1 MPGLFGLVS
10 VRQGAFLSKSHAQKA
25 ITSMAKALSHRD
37 DYILETTIAD
47 REGFAIARLSHSA
60 FRGFPWPKEQDLQAS
75 RSNVF
80 LCGVF
85 TNDHVRILNE
95 ERLNALPHSAPGILK
110 ELQGNFSL
118 VLIHRNSHSVILSV
132 DRKGSE
138 PIFYCEHDGILYF
151 APEVKALLTTFGGQI
166 KMNPEAVPILLSCG
180 HLLGDQTLVS
190 SMTRL
195 PGGQM
200 VQICDGEIERKSYWA
215 FRPGEGPYENTEIEL
230 REELIRLL
238 KESARKNMQ
247 DPKKTII
254 FLSGGL
260 DSRGILAGALI
271 ASGNQGQTLNTVSYG
286 LAEDIVGSDA
296 FIAKRIA
303 ERFQLRHT
311 FFQRKAENYA
321 DAFEETNFLTDGLS
335 DIAAFHP
342 YELTILKCIKERG
355 FDRVL
360 RGDETFGWHG
370 NVYSLQE
377 AEAEVGLRS
386 IRGISLYSKMLRP
399 QYFREWSEA
408 GDVAMA
414 HLESEANGMEP
425 TDAKDYLYFTHRLQG
440 YLHSSASYKQVLF
453 DHRNVLLDDSILEFL
468 LRVPSKFRL
477 HKVLYRNAVSAMY
490 PSLKDIPLAVCSGL
504 EDWDSELKKESAL
517 RRYMQKQIEDQN
529 SGVWEYFD
537 MNAVAGVFNSLSSF
551 PRSSSSSSLRVR
563 VRKKISSHIF
573 SLFPRQA
580 MAIRTTRF
588 QSAMMPS
595 QALLRFLVF
604 KHWHDTFLSPHGNS

>member
-1 MPGLFGLVS
+1 M
-10 VRQGAFLSKSHAQKA
+10 
-25 ITSMAKALSHRD
+25 
-37 DYILETTIAD
+37 
-47 REGFAIARLSHSA
+47 
-60 FRGFPWPKEQDLQAS
+60 
-75 RSNVF
+75 
-80 LCGVF
+80 
-85 TNDHVRILNE
+85 
-95 ERLNALPHSAPGILK
+95 
-110 ELQGNFSL
+110 
-118 VLIHRNSHSVILSV
+118 
-132 DRKGSE
+132 
-138 PIFYCEHDGILYF
+138 
-151 APEVKALLTTFGGQI
+151 
-166 KMNPEAVPILLSCG
+166 
-180 HLLGDQTLVS
+180 
-190 SMTRL
+190 
-195 PGGQM
+195 
-200 VQICDGEIERKSYWA
+200 
-215 FRPGEGPYENTEIEL
+215 
-230 REELIRLL
+230 
-238 KESARKNMQ
+238 
-247 DPKKTII
+247 
-254 FLSGGL
+254 
-260 DSRGILAGALI
+260 
-271 ASGNQGQTLNTVSYG
+271 
-286 LAEDIVGSDA
+286 
-296 FIAKRIA
+296 
-303 ERFQLRHT
+303 
-311 FFQRKAENYA
+311 
-321 DAFEETNFLTDGLS
+321 
-335 DIAAFHP
+335 
-342 YELTILKCIKERG
+342 
-355 FDRVL
+355 
-360 RGDETFGWHG
+360 
-370 NVYSLQE
+370 YSLQE

-425 TDAKDYLYFTHRLQG
+425 IDAKDYLYFTHRLQG

-517 RRYMQKQIEDQN
+517 RKYMQKQIEDQN